1 MKVCTGCRV
10 SVYFL
15 ARLLFPR
22 VMKTRSTKA
31 ILVSLLPDG
40 VTIISGSLF
49 TSCLIT
55 LVQ

>member
-1 MKVCTGCRV
+1 MKVCIGCRV
-10 SVYFL
+10 SVYLL
-15 ARLLFPR
+15 ACLLFPS

-31 ILVSLLPDG
+31 ILVSLLPDA

-49 TSCLIT
+49 TSCQIT